1 MHYMETYNASEGF
14 FGIQDEPDRKDML
27 LMLDYGI
34 YYEFI
39 PMDEFRSDK
48 LNAIPL
54 EEVELGRNYA
64 MVISTNGGLWRYL
77 LGDTIRFTQKY
88 PFKFV
93 ITGRTKHFINAFGEE
108 VIVDNAEKAFNI
120 ACEQTHAS
128 ILEYTGGPIYMQG
141 NQKGAHEW
149 VIEFE
154 KHPDDLN
161 QFILAFDQALKSIN
175 SDYEA
180 KRHKNLSL
188 EMPHFVVAK
197 HGLFYEWMKRR
208 GKTGGQNKIPRLSND
223 REYLDQLI
231 ELNKSM

>member
-1 MHYMETYNASEGF
+1 M
-14 FGIQDEPDRKDML
+14 QDEPDKKDML

-48 LNAIPL
+48 LTAIPL
-54 EEVELGRNYA
+54 QEIETGKDYA

-77 LGDTIRFTQKY
+77 IGDTVRFTSKY
-88 PFKFV
+88 PFKFL

-108 VIVDNAEKAFNI
+108 VIVDNAEKALRI
-120 ACEQTHAS
+120 ACERTSAIVS
-128 ILEYTGGPIYMQG
+128 EYTGGPIYMKD

-149 VIEFE
+149 IIEFE
-154 KHPDDLN
+154 KEPDDLEH
-161 QFILAFDQALKSIN
+161 FIVLFDGALKTIN

-188 EMPHFVVAK
+188 EMPHLVV
-197 HGLFYEWMKRR
+197 
-208 GKTGGQNKIPRLSND
+208 D
-223 REYLDQLI
+223 R
-231 ELNKSM
+231 KSVV